1 MSSRQINS
9 VFHANQIWH
18 KMRSNTI
25 KRRFSCMSNHPLPC
39 QLDHSITICQNFLFR
54 RKKKKIFVNDFEKNC
69 FLVFFFI
76 AILYFKSQYLS
87 SLFDF
92 SLVSMSQIELFA
104 FFSWSLYHPIF
115 TRLMLNQMKLKR

>member
-1 MSSRQINS
+1 MHVKSSAALSTWSLNYHLS
-9 VFHANQIWH
+9 
-18 KMRSNTI
+18 KLSLPKKEKKRSYIVEKTI
-25 KRRFSCMSNHPLPC
+25 
-39 QLDHSITICQNFLFR
+39 
-54 RKKKKIFVNDFEKNC
+54 FEKNC

-104 FFSWSLYHPIF
+104 FFSWSLYHPVF